1 MNLLEDYLE
10 NIQEAIPLML
20 AFTAASLSMSAF
32 SIYKQYLTRAARS
45 CKDLP
50 TKEKAICMLRYK
62 VQGKKAQL
70 SKLNGS
76 VPKCNKT
83 KDAEL
88 CKQKLLNKARK
99 VGSDIEYLAKRMDEL
114 RKQKS

>member
-1 MNLLEDYLE
+1 MELLEDYLE
-10 NIQEAIPLML
+10 SIQEIAPLMI
-20 AFTAASLSMSAF
+20 AFSAASLSMGAF
-32 SIYKQYLTRAARS
+32 NIYKQHLTRAARS

-50 TKEKAICMLRYK
+50 PKEKAICMLRFK
-62 VQGKKAQL
+62 LQGKKAQL
-70 SKLNGS
+70 SSLNGNM
-76 VPKCNKT
+76 PKCNKT

-99 VGSDIEYLAKRMDEL
+99 VGSDIEFLAKRMDEL